1 MNQNPNH
8 NFKPT
13 YQNLDKGLSFG
24 GFAQA
29 QLISFG
35 LSFATAF
42 FSADCSKEQELVLLS
57 PS

>member
-1 MNQNPNH
+1 MSKNSNN

-13 YQNLDKGLSFG
+13 YQNLDKGLNFG

-35 LSFATAF
+35 LSFAITF
-42 FSADCSKEQELVLLS
+42 FLVDCS
-57 PS
+57 

>member
-1 MNQNPNH
+1 MNQNPNN
-8 NFKPT
+8 NFKAT
-13 YQNLDKGLSFG
+13 HQNLDKGLSVG

-42 FSADCSKEQELVLLS
+42 FLADCSKV
-57 PS
+57 